1 MYIPH
6 NTNLAYDLSLFDTDE
21 QLARKAQRREK
32 AVIKEVKISA
42 ARNGSMFRT
51 ILTVGCCA
59 AIAFIILFSKVE
71 LSELATHISEE
82 TQILNAA
89 ISENKKL
96 QSELDRMVSLEK
108 VEECAINELGM
119 QKTQSAQIEYIRM
132 NSESIA
138 EVAPQDNNGPLSV
151 IQGWFLGVAEYFGLS

>member
-96 QSELDRMVSLEK
+96 QSEPDRMVSLEK
-108 VEECAINELGM
+108 LRNV
-119 QKTQSAQIEYIRM
+119 QST
-132 NSESIA
+132 NSGCKNTKRA
-138 EVAPQDNNGPLSV
+138 N
-151 IQGWFLGVAEYFGLS
+151 